1 MVEHLPYKQG
11 VVGSNP
17 AFLILTKNDFGGMVD
32 ARASKA
38 LGFYNLAGS
47 SPVNRKKKSKV
58 HSSIGRVMVSKTV
71 G

>member
-1 MVEHLPYKQG
+1 
-11 VVGSNP
+11 
-17 AFLILTKNDFGGMVD
+17 MVD

-58 HSSIGRVMVSKTV
+58 HNSIGRVMVSKTV